1 MGSVDVYSINSKYT
15 LFLRIY
21 PLTNNLYIPLTR
33 LLPSMNHLIFRVSSV
48 ILFLALSLQSCS
60 PKVDHEALMNSI
72 TASEQIMQQAER
84 DGLPETLNLSAQ
96 TLDSLY
102 QVYIQQWPDSTRSA
116 TFLYNRATLLAD
128 YLNNADSSITVLDAL
143 ISSYPSS
150 EWIEKAR
157 FLKGYT
163 LNNRLQDT
171 TRAGVAYREFLR
183 EHPGS
188 DLVPSVQFELNT
200 MGKSMDDI
208 DLLLQN
214 YIKP

>member
-1 MGSVDVYSINSKYT
+1 MN
-15 LFLRIY
+15 
-21 PLTNNLYIPLTR
+21 PLT
-33 LLPSMNHLIFRVSSV
+33 FRVSIV
-48 ILFLALSLQSCS
+48 LLFSIFSLKACS
-60 PKVDHEALMNSI
+60 PQPDHEALMKSI

-84 DGLPETLNLSAQ
+84 DGLPETLRLSAE

-102 QVYIQQWPDSTRSA
+102 LVYIQQWPDSSRSE

-128 YLNNADSSITVLDAL
+128 YLNDADSSIVVLDEL
-143 ISSYPSS
+143 ITTYPSS

-171 TRAGVAYREFLR
+171 TRAGEAYRAFLR
-183 EHPGS
+183 EHPSS

-208 DLLLQN
+208 DQLLQN
-214 YIKP
+214 KIKP

>member
-1 MGSVDVYSINSKYT
+1 MN
-15 LFLRIY
+15 
-21 PLTNNLYIPLTR
+21 PL
-33 LLPSMNHLIFRVSSV
+33 SFRVSIVLLLSGV
-48 ILFLALSLQSCS
+48 LYSACTHQPDHDALI
-60 PKVDHEALMNSI
+60 KSI

-84 DGLPETLNLSAQ
+84 DGLPETLSLSAQ

-102 QVYIQQWPDSTRSA
+102 QVYIRQWPDSSRSA

-128 YLNNADSSITVLDAL
+128 YLDSADSSIIVLDAL

-171 TRAGVAYREFLR
+171 TRAGAAYREFLR
-183 EHPGS
+183 EHPTS
-188 DLVPSVQFELNT
+188 ELTPSVQFELNT
-200 MGKSMDDI
+200 MGKSIDDI
-208 DLLLQN
+208 ERLLQDK
-214 YIKP
+214 IKP